1 MLSPR
6 LKTFLDGQGV
16 DYVSIPHRQAYTA
29 MEVAQSAHVRGREM
43 AKTVIVEVDGRL
55 AMAVLPA
62 TRHVDL
68 EHLRQAIGAQRVVLA
83 REGDFRFGF
92 PDCEV
97 GAMPPFGNLFGM
109 DVLVDPRL
117 AEDEA
122 IAFSAGSHTE
132 VLKIAYRDFA
142 RLVHPTPAAM

>member
-1 MLSPR
+1 MLAPR
-6 LKTFLDGQGV
+6 LKAFLDAQGV
-16 DYVSIPHRQAYTA
+16 QYVSIPHRQAYTA

-43 AKTVIVEVDGRL
+43 AKTVIVDVDGRL

-62 TRHVDL
+62 TRHVDV
-68 EHLRQAIGAQRVVLA
+68 EHLRRSVGAQHVGIA

-97 GAMPPFGNLFGM
+97 GAMPPFGNLFNM
-109 DVLVDPRL
+109 DVLVDPHL

-122 IAFSAGSHTE
+122 IAFTAGSHSE
-132 VLKIAYRDFA
+132 VVKMAYCDFE
-142 RLVHPTPAAM
+142 RLVHPRTAEM